1 MVSLLTLKGKV
12 WSGYFLAFILL
23 LVSYFLIFYTMQR
36 SVEETNSVTHTYNV
50 INRLEVLRGQVTQ
63 AETGVRGYV
72 ITKDVRF
79 RAPYDEAIIN
89 IPVIYQELKELIKD
103 SPTQVARL
111 DTLMRLID
119 LRLGYLARGLTAFES
134 NEMVMPDSMRAN
146 REPSKKIMDSIR
158 VFSSHLKS
166 EEEKLMELRKDK
178 LTGFFDSTQLIAMI
192 SLAIAFITLFY
203 SLIIFNKENK
213 AKERAM
219 EKAMQ
224 YSVELENNIR
234 KLKATN
240 LELEEFKSLEKFTAT
255 GRIARTIAHE
265 VRNPLTNISL
275 ATEQLVENLPP
286 TKESTVL
293 LEMISRNVSRINQLV
308 SELLNATRFANLE
321 FRETNI
327 THLLEETLE
336 MAKDRIELNHVQVE
350 KHYSPEAIQVSVDG
364 EKMKLALLNIIV
376 NAIEAMEKNGG
387 LLILKTK
394 RQGNKCMI
402 EIRDNG
408 KGMDE
413 EVLKNL
419 FEPYFTGK
427 LKGNGLGLTNTQNV
441 IFNHKG
447 TIKVYSKPGQG
458 ATFIISLNI
467 EVESEPVL
475 IPQIGENNPR

>member
-23 LVSYFLIFYTMQR
+23 LVSYFLIFYTMHR
-36 SVEETNSVTHTYNV
+36 SVQETNSVAHTFNV

-79 RAPYDEAIIN
+79 RAPYDEAIIR
-89 IPVIYQELKELIKD
+89 IPVIYQELKELFNENL
-103 SPTQVARL
+103 TQQTRL
-111 DTLMRLID
+111 DTLMKLID
-119 LRLGYLARGLTAFES
+119 VRLEYMARGLAAFEA
-134 NEMVMPDSMRAN
+134 NEMVLPDSLRAN

-158 VFSSHLKS
+158 VYSSHLKS
-166 EEEKLMELRKDK
+166 EEEKLMELRKEK

-224 YSVELENNIR
+224 YSVELENNIS

-275 ATEQLVENLPP
+275 ATEQLVENLPS
-286 TKESTVL
+286 TKESAVL
-293 LEMISRNVSRINQLV
+293 LEMISRNASRINQLV

-336 MAKDRIELNHVQVE
+336 MAKDRIDLNHVQVE
-350 KHYSPEAIQVSVDG
+350 KHYSPEAILVSVDA

-376 NAIEAMEKNGG
+376 NAIEAMEKNEG
-387 LLILKTK
+387 LLILKTR

-458 ATFIISLNI
+458 ATFMIALNI
-467 EVESEPVL
+467 ETASEPVA
-475 IPQIGENNPR
+475 IPQIGENNPH